1 MIQKLTSPDQE
12 IINKLNWSINQ
23 MDTNLTI

>member
-12 IINKLNWSINQ
+12 ISNKLNWSINQ